1 MKKQKKNRI
10 ETALHLIASLRALIS
25 GTQTKCKE
33 NHKKCTCETKLP
45 LSFLP
50 FRQKLAKEVDEFI
63 TGGKLDGKFALGP
76 AIMLMT
82 VGDAFRMIKRV
93 CDHVSLVAVLDGVN
107 EINKTQELMQ
117 MMEQNEHH
125 IPTLS
130 DCNGCCYFGAGVRP
144 EHCSGCYK
152 FGNERPTKF
161 VEAINFVST
170 DSNIGFTNGLVPY
183 LTAPCL

>member
-10 ETALHLIASLRALIS
+10 EMALHLIASLRSIIS
-25 GTQTKCKE
+25 GMQTKCKE

-45 LSFLP
+45 LSLLP

-63 TGGKLDGKFALGP
+63 TGGKLDGKFMLGP
-76 AIMLMT
+76 TIMLMT

-93 CDHVSLVAVLDGVN
+93 CDHVSLVVVFDGVN
-107 EINKTQELMQ
+107 EINRTQELMQ
-117 MMEQNEHH
+117 MMEQNEQH

-152 FGNERPTKF
+152 IGNERPTKF

-170 DSNIGFTNGLVPY
+170 DSNIGFTNGRVPY